1 MRLIPKK
8 PVVTLV
14 GVRQAR
20 DGFVFIHQ
28 GISSECEDCECNEVC
43 IKNLENGRVYKV
55 VRVREKTFPCKLH
68 EKGVRVVEVVE
79 SDILAALPSKL
90 AIEGAVITFRKQ
102 ECDVQACE
110 HFEHCVPCG
119 LLDGDRCVIVEVG
132 GNVACS
138 GGLSLVKV
146 VLRRLPAS

>member
-1 MRLIPKK
+1 MKLIPKK
-8 PVVTLV
+8 PVITLV
-14 GVRQAR
+14 GVMQAR
-20 DGFVFIHQ
+20 EGFVFIHQ
-28 GISSECEDCECNEVC
+28 GTSAECEGCEYHEVC
-43 IKNLENGRVYKV
+43 IKNLETGRVYKI
-55 VRVREKTFPCKLH
+55 VRMREKTFPCKLH

-90 AIEGAVITFRKQ
+90 AIEGAVITFQKQ
-102 ECDVQACE
+102 DCDVQACE

-119 LLDGDRCVIVEVG
+119 LLDGDRCAIVEVG

-138 GGLSLVKV
+138 GGSSLVKV

>member
-1 MRLIPKK
+1 MKLIPKK

-20 DGFVFIHQ
+20 EGFVFIHQ
-28 GISSECEDCECNEVC
+28 GTSLECEGCEYHEVC
-43 IKNLENGRVYKV
+43 VKNLESGRVYKI

-110 HFEHCVPCG
+110 YFERCVPCG